1 MKRRKKNSI
10 NGGQFAPLH
19 KIPKRMKF
27 LVSLFLLSAVGHAQ
41 VFPVQGSLQIAPP
54 YSPFLTD
61 YTAPGTQKL
70 ALQPRSNDVALGD
83 HPIRF
88 RLTIEGAGIAIR
100 TKPNY
105 VPPSPY
111 TLAGDGAL
119 SIFYGEDL
127 LDYFNPDRLDF
138 AGFSPREFRQSGKLP
153 EGLYQFSFEV
163 FDYYRQIA
171 LSHKIT
177 LAVWIVLND
186 PPLLNLPR
194 HNTTVALLDPVNVAF
209 AWTPRHSSS
218 PNAAAGAEY
227 VFKLVEIWP
236 ADRNPY
242 DAFLTQPPLYET
254 VVSEP
259 QLLYGP
265 AEPALIPGRKYAWQ
279 VQARDENGRDIFKNQ
294 GKSEVY
300 AFQFGDALS
309 APENVRKEGNSHQA
323 IALLWEMPSK
333 GETPAQYNIR
343 HKAVSAARW
352 QETFTDK
359 QWVALSGLLPG
370 TDYEVQVRSKRDDRY
385 SDYSNLLRLKTA
397 ESPAEFVC
405 GQPPPPRKPTDKTT
419 RLLRLR
425 TGDSVACNDWRIVVT
440 EITKSSIGEYSGKGM
455 MPVKMFNGAN
465 IKVTFHGVVNAAYQL
480 ITGGVE
486 SVYDK
491 DSPMALAVEEM
502 KKIGEHKESLP
513 AAPIDTAA
521 VSVIS
526 FPGIIDSVYFDK
538 EKKEAVV
545 IDTEGKRTSFP
556 QKTNPATRE
565 AKSMQ
570 ITDAAGNTVIVGQD
584 GPRSR
589 GVNGG
594 GNGGG
599 AGDGNAIAS
608 TDRQINILIKE
619 ILASFTKDINDYL
632 GERPPSGKGPSAGY
646 FDYLGK
652 PDCLPDNAGVLRH
665 IRTYSSQLQTN
676 PDQLDKFVKTIC
688 GKEENRVYLTDI
700 AEKTRAAYEKKKSY
714 KKALS
719 AGEYKKVRE
728 ITCPYLAKMDLKIFK
743 GTRTVYIN
751 ESIISDKQI
760 FVRTDKAGKLYVK
773 YEPAAGDSAKNID
786 VKAVYRPLWSTRD
799 ISWPAAAWSNIKVND
814 KIHLGLDSLP
824 AGKYA
829 VLFKNKENGVDTAK
843 FYIQNKKY
851 DFACSVCG
859 RDLSVTLAKLDLI
872 FLGNKKNQAYADYFN
887 DALKKGG
894 FTTCKRQA
902 HFFSQVAIESRDFTD
917 FEENYK
923 YRLLKIYE
931 IFGNQSNESYK
942 TLYSQNFW
950 DKNEHLNYIGI
961 SSCAHLYQK
970 KDTAEIKDKTK
981 RYVDAGSIVKTQK
994 GYSIT
999 FPKSFKKDSKGS
1011 YVQHTISAPRKCG
1024 REPFQSCI

>member
-218 PNAAAGAEY
+218 PNAAAGSEY

-309 APENVRKEGNSHQA
+309 PPENVRKEGNSHQA
-323 IALLWEMPSK
+323 IALLWEPPST

-359 QWVALSGLLPG
+359 QWVALSGLQPG

-405 GQPPPPRKPTDKTT
+405 GQPPPVLCADRRRRRESRQTKPPACSAFGRATPSPATTGASWSRK
-419 RLLRLR
+419 LRSR
-425 TGDSVACNDWRIVVT
+425 P
-440 EITKSSIGEYSGKGM
+440 Y
-455 MPVKMFNGAN
+455 
-465 IKVTFHGVVNAAYQL
+465 
-480 ITGGVE
+480 E
-486 SVYDK
+486 S
-491 DSPMALAVEEM
+491 
-502 KKIGEHKESLP
+502 
-513 AAPIDTAA
+513 
-521 VSVIS
+521 
-526 FPGIIDSVYFDK
+526 
-538 EKKEAVV
+538 
-545 IDTEGKRTSFP
+545 
-556 QKTNPATRE
+556 NPA
-565 AKSMQ
+565 
-570 ITDAAGNTVIVGQD
+570 
-584 GPRSR
+584 
-589 GVNGG
+589 
-594 GNGGG
+594 
-599 AGDGNAIAS
+599 
-608 TDRQINILIKE
+608 
-619 ILASFTKDINDYL
+619 
-632 GERPPSGKGPSAGY
+632 
-646 FDYLGK
+646 
-652 PDCLPDNAGVLRH
+652 
-665 IRTYSSQLQTN
+665 
-676 PDQLDKFVKTIC
+676 
-688 GKEENRVYLTDI
+688 
-700 AEKTRAAYEKKKSY
+700 
-714 KKALS
+714 
-719 AGEYKKVRE
+719 
-728 ITCPYLAKMDLKIFK
+728 
-743 GTRTVYIN
+743 
-751 ESIISDKQI
+751 
-760 FVRTDKAGKLYVK
+760 
-773 YEPAAGDSAKNID
+773 
-786 VKAVYRPLWSTRD
+786 
-799 ISWPAAAWSNIKVND
+799 
-814 KIHLGLDSLP
+814 
-824 AGKYA
+824 
-829 VLFKNKENGVDTAK
+829 
-843 FYIQNKKY
+843 
-851 DFACSVCG
+851 
-859 RDLSVTLAKLDLI
+859 
-872 FLGNKKNQAYADYFN
+872 
-887 DALKKGG
+887 
-894 FTTCKRQA
+894 
-902 HFFSQVAIESRDFTD
+902 
-917 FEENYK
+917 
-923 YRLLKIYE
+923 
-931 IFGNQSNESYK
+931 
-942 TLYSQNFW
+942 
-950 DKNEHLNYIGI
+950 
-961 SSCAHLYQK
+961 
-970 KDTAEIKDKTK
+970 
-981 RYVDAGSIVKTQK
+981 
-994 GYSIT
+994 
-999 FPKSFKKDSKGS
+999 
-1011 YVQHTISAPRKCG
+1011 
-1024 REPFQSCI
+1024 